1 MSRKNELRSDTK
13 NRENVQDNITVQIL
27 DLLRAAVALRT
38 VILPKVRMFNKRS
51 LFVVPVIT
59 KLEFF

>member
-38 VILPKVRMFNKRS
+38 VILPKVCLFNKRTS
-51 LFVVPVIT
+51 FIVPVII
-59 KLEFF
+59 KREFF